1 MVDEFAE
8 PHAVHRMLRP
18 GEGRPSED
26 QDWVPGFLRGFF
38 GTLDRAGIR
47 WVVLR
52 NHEDLPHQVGNDID
66 LVVHPQDRARI
77 DGLVRT
83 VTRELGLFLLRV
95 HRRVEYD
102 AYDVAASDLGG
113 RLFLEVEVHA
123 SCEYRG
129 RVFVDADDLVAH
141 RRRFDGWL
149 WALSPGMEAYALL
162 LHAALHKGELKP
174 KYASRLVA
182 LEAREPGELLRIAS
196 QHLGRHL
203 GHALATVRTEP
214 QLLALRDDLARAVD
228 RRYRGNLWRRPSSSV
243 RRKIRNSRL
252 RLRPEGLLVVFLGP
266 DGSGKSS
273 TTDLLVDM
281 LSNRPDALPV
291 HRVYLGSGAM
301 VLPTRKFMK
310 WLRARQRGQVKKP
323 KQVRDVRPRPL
334 RGGLHVMADEIVRYW
349 LQVRPRLSPHSIVLA
364 DRYAYD
370 VFKVNNETVQRPW
383 FRRLATAI
391 IPTPDVTFFLEGDP
405 AVIAER
411 KQELTVAETIRQQ
424 REYRKLAR
432 LVPDFRPIDL
442 TVRDDAALRG
452 VALQIL
458 HEFAARNGGSPCEAE
473 RAG

>member
-1 MVDEFAE
+1 MVDEITQDR
-8 PHAVHRMLRP
+8 AVHRMDRSA
-18 GEGRPSED
+18 EGRPSDD
-26 QDWVPGFLRGFF
+26 QDWVPRFLRGLF
-38 GTLDRAGIR
+38 GTLDQAGVK

-52 NHEDLPHQVGNDID
+52 NHEDLPDHVGHDVDI
-66 LVVHPQDRARI
+66 VVHPRDRARI
-77 DGLVRT
+77 DDLVRA
-83 VTRELGLFLLRV
+83 VVRDLGLFLLRV
-95 HRRVEYD
+95 ERRVEYD
-102 AYDVAASDLGG
+102 AFDVVASDLGG
-113 RLFLEVEVHA
+113 RLFLHVDLHTA
-123 SCEYRG
+123 AQYRG
-129 RVFVDADDLVAH
+129 RVFVDADDLLAH
-141 RRRFDGWL
+141 RRRIDGWL

-162 LHAALHKGELKP
+162 LHAGVHKGELKP
-174 KYASRLVA
+174 KYASRIIA
-182 LEAREPGELLRIAS
+182 LEGREPGELLRIAS
-196 QHLGRHL
+196 GRLGRRL

-214 QLLALRDDLARAVD
+214 QLLAIRDDLARAVD

-281 LSNRPDALPV
+281 LANRPDALPV

-301 VLPTRKFMK
+301 LLPTRKFMK

-349 LQVRPRLSPHSIVLA
+349 LHVRPRLWPHSIVLA

-411 KQELTVAETIRQQ
+411 KQELTVAETTRQQ

-458 HEFAARNGGSPCEAE
+458 DEFAAHNGGTRRQPP
-473 RAG
+473 RPG